1 MIRGFCIPIALL
13 LFRDLF
19 VLSYNSDDSDSTV
32 QSIVYSSGN
41 IWNGVYLHDPPTHEV
56 QMNEVVE
63 LHLMFSKHYVLGNWQ
78 GTRENLSFPITSRR
92 YDNMNPGKTFA
103 IKRGTKF
110 RLTLYNE
117 LEGSNGPGSEDLTCE
132 GHSSDMISYK
142 CLNHTNLHWH
152 GLTLDPRGIHDDVSY
167 IDIGPGQNFTYDV
180 DVMDDHSTG
189 IYWYHP
195 HRHGSAA
202 LQVTSG
208 AYGAAVIMDDEITYS
223 MNNEL
228 AKFHGFPV
236 HTIFLSYHYLE
247 LYEYTH
253 LLQSRGAST
262 REVEVY
268 NDQISKIFN
277 YTGNPYVTLTNGAF
291 RPGIEIIEKTY
302 YRWQIIMA
310 PVIFINVT
318 FFPLWDFGA
327 NCTVHVVARDGVY
340 YDAPEQIFD
349 NSPQLFSSGNRLE
362 IVVYCEYVPDS
373 MEYLWDIAG
382 STIFDESDWLT
393 AFFIPVFKKCEDG
406 VCDSDKTWDGTLPTR
421 PEYLNVAEMYDY
433 TQLTARRVTWDFNYR
448 SKGDEPHY
456 PNFWWSIN
464 KQAYDPSSSLP
475 DEVTQVN
482 SPEIP
487 LNSYEVW
494 RIEDWENLGHVFH
507 LHTNRFMVL
516 DYYIANPHDV
526 ELGRSWDQVVGRWM
540 DNVMVPLG
548 NDYCHTGVEDHYV
561 FDPLGL
567 DDADNSTCIPGY
579 VEILVHFYK
588 YPGQRIF
595 HCHFLNHEDHGMMS
609 VLNVCDREESCVVE
623 EITDLTFNLS
633 QAGTAMFNK
642 HSETTTKVFAIGL
655 VIGATIIYG
664 LLVFYYVLSG
674 RKQCSREQACCPE
687 TPYTEVYDP

>member
-1 MIRGFCIPIALL
+1 MRGGFFISLAFHLL
-13 LFRDLF
+13 WHQR
-19 VLSYNSDDSDSTV
+19 VLSYSTDDSDSTI
-32 QSIVYSSGN
+32 QDIVYESGN
-41 IWNGVYLHDPPTHEV
+41 IWNGVFLHDPPVHEV

-63 LHLMFSKHYVLGNWQ
+63 LHLMFSKHFVTGNWQ
-78 GTRENLSFPITSRR
+78 GTRENLAFPITSRR
-92 YDNMNPGKTFA
+92 YDNLNPGKTFA

-110 RLTLYNE
+110 KLHLFNE
-117 LEGSNGPGSEDLTCE
+117 LEGSFGPNTKDVTCE
-132 GHSSDMISYK
+132 AHIVDLISYQ
-142 CLNHTNLHWH
+142 CMNHTNLHWH
-152 GLTLDPRGIHDDVSY
+152 GLTLDPRGIHDDVSHV
-167 IDIGPGQNFTYDV
+167 DLAPGQNFTYAV
-180 DVMDDHSTG
+180 DVMEDHSTG
-189 IYWYHP
+189 IFWYHP

-208 AYGAAVIMDDEITYS
+208 AYGAAVILNEIT
-223 MNNEL
+223 EDTTIDL
-228 AKFHGFPV
+228 ARFIEFPV

-253 LLQSRGAST
+253 LLQSKGADT
-262 REVEVY
+262 REVDLY
-268 NDQISKIFN
+268 NKQISKIFN

-349 NSPQLFSSGNRLE
+349 NAPELFSSGNRLE
-362 IVVYCEYVPDS
+362 IVVYCESVPELDD
-373 MEYLWDIAG
+373 YIWDIAG
-382 STIFDESDWLT
+382 NTIYDESDYLV
-393 AFFIPVFKKCEDG
+393 AFFLPVFKKCEDG
-406 VCDSDKTWDGTLPTR
+406 VCDSDKTWEGTLPRR
-421 PEYLNVAEMYDY
+421 PEHLTIAETFDF

-448 SKGDEPHY
+448 HMGDEPHY

-464 KQAYDPSSSLP
+464 KQAYNPSTSLP
-475 DEVTQVN
+475 NEETQVN

-487 LNSYEVW
+487 LNSYEIW

-516 DYYIANPHDV
+516 DYYIANQHDV
-526 ELGRSWDQVVGRWM
+526 DLGRSWDQVVGRWM

-561 FDPLGL
+561 FDPKGL
-567 DDADNSTCIPGY
+567 DNADNSTCIPGY
-579 VEILVHFYK
+579 IEILVHFYK
-588 YPGQRIF
+588 YPGQRVF

-609 VLNVCDREESCVVE
+609 VLTVCDRENSCSAK
-623 EITDLTFNLS
+623 EITSDDL
-633 QAGTAMFNK
+633 A
-642 HSETTTKVFAIGL
+642 HSVTTLFTSGPGVENEVFAFGIVVGAS
-655 VIGATIIYG
+655 VIFGIV
-664 LLVFYYVLSG
+664 LFYYFCCGSKRCASKRV
-674 RKQCSREQACCPE
+674 CSDCCE
-687 TPYTEVYDP
+687 TPYAEVSHP